1 MEIWKDIPDYEG
13 IYQASSQGRIRT
25 VEGKTTYSVRHGE
38 RHWKSRILKGR
49 GDNYQTG
56 RRVNLWKNKKSKD
69 FLVARLV
76 ALTFLGEP
84 PIGYTVNHKDG
95 NRFNNSIENLEW
107 LSIGDNIRHGFENF
121 LYPQKSIRLVMDDKT
136 IDFRS
141 MTQCDKYL
149 NRCSGYT
156 SERMKKDSI
165 LTDKKG
171 NKYKG
176 VLIDSPYVCKYPKY
190 LFPEGNNEKVS

>member
-1 MEIWKDIPDYEG
+1 MEVWKDIPNYEG
-13 IYQASSQGRIRT
+13 IYQASSCGQIRT
-25 VEGKTTYSVRHGE
+25 VDGKTTFTKRHGV

-56 RRVNLWKNKKSKD
+56 RRVNLWKDGKPKD

-84 PIGYTVNHKDG
+84 PKGYTVNHKDG
-95 NRFNNSIENLEW
+95 NRFNNSIDNLEW
-107 LSIGDNIRHGFENF
+107 LSLADNIRHGFENS
-121 LYPQKSIRLVMDDKT
+121 LYPQKSIRLVKDDKT

-141 MTQCDKYL
+141 MAQCDKYL
-149 NRCSGYT
+149 NRGLGYT
-156 SERMKKDSI
+156 SDRMKKNGI
-165 LTDKKG
+165 LTDKRG
-171 NKYKG
+171 TKYRG

-190 LFPEGNNEKVS
+190 SFLETKDVS